1 MTNMRN
7 KTLTIMALAVVLV
20 SLFSAEARSRGLF
33 FPEDNYDL
41 LSNREVWKG
50 FGLGIQAD
58 LRIIYHGDESITL
71 EDVEKH
77 GFNKPVSFTE
87 ETLQHF
93 LQTATLKRELV
104 TITMG
109 IGYWEEPSA
118 TDVINRVE
126 SMFQREHFK
135 HIVFQLAAADTHP
148 IYREW
153 RNGRYAYGIWGK
165 ALVHGEQ
172 NAPDET
178 IELTLVCGE
187 DGQLAVKESERFG
200 LEPQARFSN
209 ETLPKF
215 LDTLSVNKDFILVL
229 MAQETRDW
237 PSTQFQQAVDALEA
251 LLAQQQFERIIFR
264 FE

>member
-41 LSNREVWKG
+41 LSNREIWTAFG
-50 FGLGIQAD
+50 FESQAD
-58 LRIIYHGDESITL
+58 LSIFYHDEKSIAL
-71 EDVEKH
+71 MHIEKH
-77 GFNKPVSFTE
+77 GFNEPVSFTE
-87 ETLQHF
+87 KTLQQF
-93 LQTATLKRELV
+93 LHTTSLKRDLV
-104 TITMG
+104 VIVMG
-109 IGYWEEPSA
+109 KWYWEAPAA

-126 SMFQREHFK
+126 SMFQRERFT
-135 HIVFQLAAADTHP
+135 HIVFQLASSSARP

-153 RNGRYAYGIWGK
+153 RNGRYAYGFRGK
-165 ALVHGEQ
+165 SLIPGSQ
-172 NAPDET
+172 NAPEET
-178 IELTLVCGE
+178 IELTLVYGE
-187 DGQLAVKESERFG
+187 DGQLRVKDGKRFG
-200 LEPQARFSN
+200 LDPQARFRN
-209 ETLPKF
+209 ENLPKF

-237 PSTQFQQAVDALEA
+237 PSTQFQQAVDELEA
-251 LLAQQQFERIIFR
+251 LLTQQQFERIIFR